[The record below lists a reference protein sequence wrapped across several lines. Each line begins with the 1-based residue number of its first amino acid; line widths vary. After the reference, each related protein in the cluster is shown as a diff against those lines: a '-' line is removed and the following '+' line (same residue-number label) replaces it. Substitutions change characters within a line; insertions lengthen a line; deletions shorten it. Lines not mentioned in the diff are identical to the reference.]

1 MRKFAFPALLTLL
14 LLAVAAP
21 NCLAAGNSASDQ
33 QPASQYS
40 KLPPLQLSGSP
51 LAQKEY
57 FQAALWLAQ
66 QESRQASPPRVED
79 EWMGL
84 NTTKATVLSSLAALL
99 TAIMAPVISIF
110 VARKSMDQAK
120 KSLEDDFNQRK
131 LEQKENF
138 KFQLYQLA
146 LEEKKRVMLNFFE
159 STSISA
165 LYQVDFRMDKIRI
178 QLTLLE
184 MLMNRDFYDKFHFLF
199 TFLNQHTYDFFQ
211 RAPSDPINQNVISD
225 YKLLHLGLANEIRR
239 VLSGAEFDPTLT
251 ASK

>member
-1 MRKFAFPALLTLL
+1 MKKIALVALPILL

-21 NCLAAGNSASDQ
+21 SCLAAENATADQ

-51 LAQKEY
+51 LTQKEY

-120 KSLEDDFNQRK
+120 KSLKEDFNQRK
-131 LEQKENF
+131 LDQKENF

-146 LEEKKRVMLNFFE
+146 LEEKKKVMLNFFA
-159 STSISA
+159 STSVTRIRCK
-165 LYQVDFRMDKIRI
+165 DFFFDELHVQLTMIELLMDKNFYNAAQKLAEYIMSDENFTIIYLNKPTNRI
-178 QLTLLE
+178 FRNYIELRT
-184 MLMNRDFYDKFHFLF
+184 N
-199 TFLNQHTYDFFQ
+199 
-211 RAPSDPINQNVISD
+211 
-225 YKLLHLGLANEIRR
+225 LANEIRR
-239 VLSGAEFDPTLT
+239 VLRGAEFDPTLT